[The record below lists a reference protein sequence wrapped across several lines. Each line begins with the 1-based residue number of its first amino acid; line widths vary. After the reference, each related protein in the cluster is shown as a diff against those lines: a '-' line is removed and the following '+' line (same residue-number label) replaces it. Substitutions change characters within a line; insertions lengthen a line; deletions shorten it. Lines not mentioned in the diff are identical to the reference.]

1 MLSEHAARNVQLL
14 GSSDALVRRT
24 ANRPM
29 TLFTSRL
36 ERRLWLS
43 TLAALVAI
51 FASLGR
57 APEWA
62 AALRSGGLLE
72 AVFLGAFSI
81 AVVAVLLVA
90 LAVRP
95 GGRQLAVGLSIV
107 AVYAAAFARIQIL
120 EERTH
125 LFEFG
130 IVGVLIYL
138 ALTERR
144 ANGRGVRSP
153 AAWAVLATGVLGWV
167 DEGIQ
172 AVLPGRVYDLRD
184 VGTNALAGLLAV
196 TATVALRWARSR

>member
-1 MLSEHAARNVQLL
+1 
-14 GSSDALVRRT
+14 
-24 ANRPM
+24 M
-29 TLFTSRL
+29 TLFTSTV

-43 TLAALVAI
+43 TVATLVAI

-62 AALRSGGLLE
+62 SALRTHGLLE
-72 AVFLGAFSI
+72 AIFLGAFSI
-81 AVVAVLLVA
+81 AVIAVLLVS
-90 LAVRP
+90 LSVRP
-95 GGRQLAVGLSIV
+95 GLRQLAVGLAVI
-107 AVYAAAFARIQIL
+107 AVYSAAFARIQIL

-138 ALTERR
+138 ALEERR
-144 ANGRGVRSP
+144 TNGGAVRMS
-153 AAWAVLATGVLGWV
+153 AALAVSTTALLGWV

-172 AVLPGRVYDLRD
+172 AGLPDRVYDLRD

-196 TATVALRWARSR
+196 SATVALKWARTLR